1 MSDELCCI
9 EQKLSCSIDWNRA
22 RFQSLARFLVA
33 IITVKTLCLTQVASV
48 FPGKAQ
54 PDSAYKR
61 IRRFLADFERDMAT
75 IARLVVSLVG
85 QEPPWVL
92 ALDRTNWKL
101 GKSQIN
107 IPMLSLVY
115 KGISF
120 PLLWQVL
127 GKQVLGKAGNSNTRE
142 RIEILERFVAPFGK
156 EKIAYIC
163 ADREF
168 ARVGLLHFLVRQGIS
183 YRLRLQGDTLVENG
197 RGQRVRADCLF
208 RSPALGREQALSG
221 LRWCLGQR
229 LFVVGMRLRGDYLIV
244 ISDRAASLGEYAL
257 RRGIGTLFGCLKS
270 RGFNL
275 EATHVTEEE
284 RLSKLLALLSLA
296 FVWAYATGSW
306 LWQRRPPRLKK
317 HGRAAVS
324 VFRLG
329 FDWLRRLLA
338 PLAGWFRQGD
348 FQTVVGF
355 LSST

>member
-1 MSDELCCI
+1 VSDELCCI

-22 RFQSLARFLVA
+22 RIKFLARFLVA
-33 IITVKTLCLTQVASV
+33 IITVKTVCLTQVASV

-61 IRRFLADFERDMAT
+61 IRRFLADFELDMAT

-101 GKSQIN
+101 GKSEIN
-107 IPMLSLVY
+107 ILMLSLVY

-120 PLLWQVL
+120 PLLW
-127 GKQVLGKAGNSNTRE
+127 QVLGKAGNSNTRE
-142 RIEILERFVAPFGK
+142 RIEILERFVTLFGK

-168 ARVGLLHFLVRQGIS
+168 ASVGLLHFLVRQGIS
-183 YRLRLQGDTLVENG
+183 YRLRLKGDTLVENG
-197 RGQRVRADCLF
+197 RGQRVRADWLF
-208 RSPALGREQALSG
+208 RSLALEREQALSG

-257 RRGIGTLFGCLKS
+257 RWGIETLFGCLKS

-296 FVWAYATGSW
+296 FVWAYATGAW
-306 LWQRRPPRLKK
+306 LWQQRPPRLKK

-355 LSST
+355 LSGT